1 MRYGNRRISEGA
13 ILLLLGMLLSMP
25 ALMYVMFEAVIDKI
39 EPNQI
44 FTVKERAEI
53 AKKKGK

>member
-13 ILLLLGMLLSMP
+13 IFGILIISLSMP
-25 ALMYVMFEAVIDKI
+25 ALMYVMFETVIDKI
-39 EPNQI
+39 EPNNVL
-44 FTVKERAEI
+44 TATERAEI

>member
-13 ILLLLGMLLSMP
+13 VLGILIMLLSMP
-25 ALMYVMFEAVIDKI
+25 ALMYVMFETVIDKI
-39 EPNQI
+39 EPNNI
-44 FTVKERAEI
+44 LTAEERAEI